1 MITTLPLITTR
12 IAEPLDVTFYL
23 NATAAEWDAMM
34 QARYGPDWELDDELE
49 QSNG

>member
-1 MITTLPLITTR
+1 MIPTLTPILTR

>member
-1 MITTLPLITTR
+1 MMPTLPLITTR
-12 IAEPLDVTFYL
+12 IAEPLDVSLLL
-23 NATAAEWDAMM
+23 NASDEQFNAMM